1 MAIIGAPNT
10 GKSSLL
16 NSLCMFLN
24 LLVNSSYF
32 NKIYFINLGSK
43 EAAIVT
49 ELPGTT
55 RDLIQ
60 VPLDISGYSV
70 LLIDTAGIRSKTK
83 DIIEELGIKKSK
95 DQAQEAD
102 MVILVLDALNL
113 LEITNMDLWLQE
125 YAKEMTV
132 HYNNCLVLVNKID
145 VISEEQI
152 CRLKKISQVSS
163 WNICFGSCKVD
174 KGLNDMMEI
183 FGNCLNKLLVLL

>member
-1 MAIIGAPNT
+1 VAIIGAPNT

-83 DIIEELGIKKSK
+83 DLIEELGIKKSK

-152 CRLKKISQVSS
+152 SRLKKISQVSN